1 MDDVMRTGKR
11 FVAGIALGA
20 VLTMGMAAPARAAK
34 LEIVFKDG
42 LWGAAIG
49 GLIGLAQVAGYKK
62 PDNEWHRVGDD
73 AIIGV
78 FFGIAFGFV
87 EASGAFASYDR
98 ERSQLALGVPAVRYT
113 RDEHG
118 TKVMAD
124 LLEARF

>member
-1 MDDVMRTGKR
+1 MGTGKR
-11 FVAGIALGA
+11 IVAGLLLGA
-20 VLTMGMAAPARAAK
+20 VLTLGMAAPARAAK

-49 GLIGLAQVAGYKK
+49 GLIGLAQVAGFKK
-62 PDNEWHRVGDD
+62 PDNEWHRVSDG

-98 ERSQLALGVPAVRYT
+98 ERSQLALGVPAVHYT

-118 TKVMAD
+118 SKVMAD